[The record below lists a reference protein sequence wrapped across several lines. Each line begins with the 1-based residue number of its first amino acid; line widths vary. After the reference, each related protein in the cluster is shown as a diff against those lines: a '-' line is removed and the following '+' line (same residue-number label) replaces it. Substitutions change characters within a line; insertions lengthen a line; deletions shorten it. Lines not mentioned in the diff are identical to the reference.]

1 MVSIMVKLLNIAV
14 SIAIA
19 GIALVSCGMLFKTK
33 YSISMEKNNSAPGL
47 KLSGALDKYAVKHVG
62 EYSDTNDT
70 QILYN
75 PLIGYAP
82 NAESRTAVGDNTL
95 VYIDAYWRELEPHKG
110 EYTFEKLYAEN
121 HIEEYKAEG
130 KKAVF
135 RLVCDC
141 PAENEHMDIP
151 DWLYEETGDGSF
163 YDVSYGRGYSP
174 DYSNPVFIEAHGRLL
189 EVIAEEFGGD
199 NFFAYI
205 ELGSLGHWGEWHVKY
220 DDGIVRLPKEKVCME
235 YVNQYVDAFPNTC
248 LLMRRPFL
256 GVKEY
261 GLGVYN
267 DMVGEPDSTQ
277 EWLGWLYDGGEYTE
291 PADTHKL
298 YALPD
303 FYRTAPVGGEF
314 TSRLSW
320 GEMLGD
326 RLDRTKELIQKS
338 HMTFIGPKSPHIKSA
353 DEFQE
358 QADEIRQLLGYK
370 IGIESAVTGYYDL
383 TNSWFF
389 DVTLNNKGIAP
400 ISYDWDCCLY
410 FYGNDGAVLHKARL
424 PVNITQLM
432 PDESVSVRTLVSPD
446 AEPEDIA
453 CVTIGIE
460 DPYTGQP
467 AIHLNN
473 SKGSLK
479 DGLEIVIYQP

>member
-1 MVSIMVKLLNIAV
+1 MAKCLDIIVCVVAAALV
-14 SIAIA
+14 
-19 GIALVSCGMLFKTK
+19 LVSCGMFYRTK
-33 YSISMEKNNSAPGL
+33 YSTSMGEKNALQGL
-47 KLSGALDKYAVKHVG
+47 KLSSVLE
-62 EYSDTNDT
+62 EYSIKTIGKYSDANDT

-82 NAESRTAVGDNTL
+82 GAESHTAVGSNTL
-95 VYIDAYWRELEPHKG
+95 VYIDAYWRELEPQKG
-110 EYTFEKLYAEN
+110 EYAFEKFYADN

-141 PAENEHMDIP
+141 PTQSGHMDIP
-151 DWLYEETGDGSF
+151 DWLYEETQDGSF
-163 YDVSYGRGYSP
+163 YDTSYGKGYSP

-189 EVIAEEFGGD
+189 NAIAEEFGGD

-205 ELGSLGHWGEWHVKY
+205 EIGSLGHWGEWHVKY
-220 DDGIVRLPKEKVCME
+220 DDGLVRMPTEAVCME
-235 YVNQYVDAFPNTC
+235 YVNQYVDAFPNTR
-248 LLMRRPFL
+248 LLMRRPFK

-267 DMVGEPDSTQ
+267 DMVGEPKSTQ
-277 EWLGWLYDGGEYTE
+277 EWLDWLNNGGKYTE
-291 PADTHKL
+291 PADTHTL
-298 YALPD
+298 YAVPD
-303 FYRTAPVGGEF
+303 LYKTAPVGGEF

-326 RLDRTKELIQKS
+326 KLDRTKELIQKS
-338 HMTFIGPKSPHIKSA
+338 HMTFIGPKSPHINSA
-353 DEFQE
+353 EEFQE
-358 QADEIRQLLGYK
+358 QADEVRQLLGYK
-370 IGIESAVTGYYDL
+370 IGIESAETGYYDL

-389 DVTLNNKGIAP
+389 DVTLNNKGVAP

-410 FYGNDGAVLHKARL
+410 FYGNDGDVLQRTRL
-424 PVNITQLM
+424 PINITQLM
-432 PDESVSVRTLVSPD
+432 PDESMSVRTLVIPD

-453 CVTIGIE
+453 SVTIGIE

-467 AIHLNN
+467 AVHLNN
-473 SKGSLK
+473 SNKAVK
-479 DGLEIVIYQP
+479 DGLEIVIYQS